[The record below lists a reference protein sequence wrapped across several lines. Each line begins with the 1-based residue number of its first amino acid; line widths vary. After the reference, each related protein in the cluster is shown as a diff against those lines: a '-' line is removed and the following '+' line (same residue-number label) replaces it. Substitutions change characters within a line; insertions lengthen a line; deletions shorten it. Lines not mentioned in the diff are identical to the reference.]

1 MTRVEFFF
9 NVEDKLKKLV
19 ELSEQAVEKNL
30 RLTILMR
37 DETAAQTAQ
46 QYFWQQSAV
55 FLPNCGTT
63 DVLAKQAPIIID
75 CHADASIQDDVLIS
89 LQHPQPTIFSRFK
102 RLIEIVG
109 TDEAD
114 KVLARSR
121 YKFYRDR
128 GYEIR
133 SYDALGKAL

>member
-19 ELSEQAVEKNL
+19 ELSEKAVEKNI
-30 RLTILMR
+30 RVMILTSN
-37 DETAAQTAQ
+37 ESAAMSAQ
-46 QYFWQQSAV
+46 QYFWQQPVA

-63 DVLAKQAPIIID
+63 DVRAKQTPIIID
-75 CHADASIQDDVLIS
+75 FLADASLHDDVLIS

-114 KVLARSR
+114 RALARSR

-133 SYDALGKAL
+133 SYDALGKIL

>member
-46 QYFWQQSAV
+46 QYFWQQSAA
-55 FLPNCGTT
+55 FC
-63 DVLAKQAPIIID
+63 PIAVRRM
-75 CHADASIQDDVLIS
+75 CWLSRRQSLLIAM
-89 LQHPQPTIFSRFK
+89 QMP
-102 RLIEIVG
+102 
-109 TDEAD
+109 
-114 KVLARSR
+114 R
-121 YKFYRDR
+121 YRMT
-128 GYEIR
+128 
-133 SYDALGKAL
+133 S